1 MRVNTLR
8 LLSFWAALTG
18 LVLVALLG
26 IQIGLGLPQSESLRM
41 LIAAVVGFEL
51 FLFAQDLTA
60 RRRRRG

>member
-1 MRVNTLR
+1 VRVNTLR